1 MADRLPLGL
10 RSALEAGECVL
21 FIGAGIGCHLN
32 IGPKKAPTGP
42 ELALELIE
50 QFKLGVDSPDLA
62 KVARLVELRK
72 SRADLVA
79 YLGKRLGDA
88 EPDEILGWLPQMRWR
103 AIFTTNYDQGIE
115 RAYARCAKPSQ
126 TPTSISTTS
135 QIIEFDPRFEVP
147 IYHIH
152 GKLQDES
159 GGQIVITSEDYTRF
173 SERRSMLF
181 EILRQKFATSTFL
194 YVGYANKDP
203 NWQMLYSELKRE
215 FEPRNLPRSFRIDP
229 YTDELDREILSAD
242 GLDTIADS
250 FEDFV
255 HLAQEELSG
264 VEIDQGRFERV
275 RSSVPSQLSAAFE
288 QNPAAVARL
297 LNSWIFVN
305 QAPFEEPPNSK
316 LFLKGD
322 RANWSLMSSNGYFQ
336 RDLETDLNDVLL
348 DYATAGL
355 HRPQSALLL
364 GSAGYGIT
372 TLLRALAVTYVK
384 EKAGPVFY
392 HREGSPIVEGDIEF
406 ASMLFPDQAP
416 LFVVDDASDF
426 TKELVKSVA
435 VLRDLHRQSFVM
447 LGARRNEWLQ
457 TRARVPGKSYDLE
470 ALSGDEVSRLLD
482 FLSANGSLN
491 RLEGLSRE
499 HQVSAIQQRHG
510 KELLVVMREAT
521 EDQSFDAIIE
531 DEFRGIE
538 SEAARNM
545 YLAVCCV
552 NQHGGVVRDEVLA
565 KVLETDLAGLYSEVT
580 GTEGVIIFDELDPAS
595 GLFFARA
602 RHRTIAAIV
611 WERCGDVGTRAA
623 LTRDLLDALN
633 LNFGVDVKAF
643 DQMVRS
649 DRLVDGL
656 RTLEDRIRFFDSACR
671 KDPTSPYVRQ
681 HYARMFVR
689 AGKPDLALGQIE
701 QGLKLTNEAPR
712 VLYHTKGVILARLA
726 DSIESVELARKRMA
740 QSESAFRKVLN
751 MNSRDAYAYQGLAEL
766 YLAWAKRSEDGG
778 ERASYL
784 AKSEEVISHG
794 LKEVRD
800 KDGLWIVSSDV
811 EEFVGNDPKQLAAL
825 EKAVSDAPESIVAR
839 YLLARKYRSDGDA
852 ARAIKVLEPVIQ
864 GYPDEFRSYREYAL
878 ALLQT
883 GESLLK
889 CVNTLRLSSLY
900 GMSDPRYL
908 ATLAGLYFL
917 NRQFGEADNI
927 FGEGL
932 RKELPARD
940 LQIVRFRPSLEG
952 FENRFIGTVG
962 QVRVGFSLID
972 VTGFPRI
979 FCPASKYGGV
989 ILRTGM
995 RVQFD
1000 LVFSAKSAVA
1010 ENLQTEV
1017 EVDGGS

>member
-1 MADRLPLGL
+1 VAGSLPLGL

-21 FIGAGIGCHLN
+21 FIGAGIGCYLN
-32 IGPKKAPTGP
+32 IGSKNAPSGP
-42 ELALELIE
+42 ELAHELID
-50 QFKLGVDSPDLA
+50 QFKLEVDSGDLA
-62 KVARLVELRK
+62 KVARLVEIRR
-72 SRADLVA
+72 SRSDLEA
-79 YLGKRLGDA
+79 YLSKRLGNA
-88 EPDEILGWLPQMRWR
+88 EPNEILGWLPLMRWR

-115 RAYARCAKPSQ
+115 RAYALCAKPSQ
-126 TPTSISTTS
+126 TPISISTTS
-135 QIIEFDPRFEVP
+135 QIIEYDHRFEVP
-147 IYHIH
+147 IYHVH
-152 GKLQDES
+152 GKIQDEG

-181 EILRQKFATSTFL
+181 EILKQKFATSTFL
-194 YVGYANKDP
+194 YVGYSNKDP

-215 FEPRNLPRSFRIDP
+215 FEPSPLPRSFRIDP
-229 YTDELDREILSAD
+229 FTDDMDREILAAD
-242 GLDTIADS
+242 GLDTISDT
-250 FEDFV
+250 FENFV
-255 HLAQEELSG
+255 HSAREELAG
-264 VEIDQGRFERV
+264 VEIDQGRLERV
-275 RSSVPSQLSAAFE
+275 RKSVPSQLSAAFE
-288 QNPAAVARL
+288 QSPAAVARL
-297 LNSWIFVN
+297 LNSWTYVN
-305 QAPFEEPPNSK
+305 QAPFKETPNTK

-322 RANWSLMSSNGYFQ
+322 RANWGLISSNGYFQ
-336 RDLETDLNDVLL
+336 RDLEAELNDILL

-372 TLLRALAVTYVK
+372 TLMRALAVKYVK

-392 HREGSPIVEGDIEF
+392 HREGSPILEGDIEF
-406 ASMLFPDQAP
+406 ATTLFPTQAP
-416 LFVVDDASDF
+416 LFVVDDAADF
-426 TKELVKSVA
+426 TKELTQSTA
-435 VLRDLHRQSFVM
+435 VLRELRRQSFIL

-457 TRARVPGKSYDLE
+457 TRSRVPGKSYDLE
-470 ALSGDEVSRLLD
+470 ALSGDEVGRVLD
-482 FLSANGSLN
+482 FLSSNGSLN

-521 EDQSFDAIIE
+521 EDQGFDAIIE

-538 SEAARNM
+538 SDAARKM

-565 KVLETDLAGLYSEVT
+565 KVLGKDLAGLYGEVT
-580 GTEGVIIFDELDPAS
+580 GTEGVVIFDELDPAS
-595 GLFFARA
+595 NLFFARA

-611 WERCGDVGTRAA
+611 WERCGDAGTRAA

-656 RTLEDRIRFFDSACR
+656 RTLEDRIKFFDSACR

-689 AGKPDLALGQIE
+689 AEKPDLALGQIE
-701 QGLKLTNEAPR
+701 KGLELTDDAPR
-712 VLYHTKGVILARLA
+712 VLYHTKGVILSRLA

-740 QSESAFRKVLN
+740 QSESAFRKVLS

-766 YLAWAKRSEDGG
+766 YLAWAKRSENDD

-800 KDGLWIVSSDV
+800 KDGLWIVSSEV
-811 EEFVGNDPKQLAAL
+811 EDFVGNDPKQLLAL
-825 EKAVSDAPESIVAR
+825 EKAVRDAPESVVAR
-839 YLLARKYRSDGDA
+839 YLLARKYRSDGNADK
-852 ARAIKVLEPVIQ
+852 AIMVLEPVIQ
-864 GYPDEFRSYREYAL
+864 GYPDEFRCYREYAL

-883 GESLLK
+883 GEPLLK
-889 CVNTLRLSSLY
+889 CVNMLRLSSLY
-900 GMSDPRYL
+900 GMSDSRYL

-917 NRQFGEADNI
+917 DKQFGEAEKI

-940 LQIVRFRPSLEG
+940 LNVVRFRPGLEG
-952 FENRFIGTVG
+952 FESRLAGTVG
-962 QVRVGFSLID
+962 QVGAGFSMLS
-972 VTGFPRI
+972 VPGFPRI
-979 FCPASKYGGV
+979 FCSASKYGGV
-989 ILRTGM
+989 VLRVGM
-995 RVQFD
+995 RVHFD
-1000 LVFSAKSAVA
+1000 LVFSAKSAAA
-1010 ENLQTEV
+1010 ENLQI
-1017 EVDGGS
+1017 SPRP